1 MRFPSGQARRMDKEK
16 RRRSRKLPLKI
27 YSDENIVNVLIYFLS
42 GTFTEYFAY
51 ISSKSV
57 PT

>member
-1 MRFPSGQARRMDKEK
+1 MDKEK
-16 RRRSRKLPLKI
+16 RGRSRECPLKI
-27 YSDENIVNVLIYFLS
+27 YSGENIVNVLIYFLS

-51 ISSKSV
+51 IASKRL